1 MGLHLARF
9 RIILNLLLTVDGS
22 NGSSTSFV
30 GEGNNHIDVDLLCS
44 SFKISTTGAGMII
57 FLIDDLVFGGEIK
70 IRFHNRPTLRPPH
83 YSRTPAP

>member
-9 RIILNLLLTVDGS
+9 RIILNLLLTVYGS

-57 FLIDDLVFGGEIK
+57 FLIDDLVFGGEITNFPL
-70 IRFHNRPTLRPPH
+70 IRLTCL
-83 YSRTPAP
+83 

>member
-57 FLIDDLVFGGEIK
+57 FLIDDLVFGGEITVGMNSTRSVP
-70 IRFHNRPTLRPPH
+70 INQ
-83 YSRTPAP
+83 SVS